1 MLDEK
6 QILTCAGEDG
16 HFQPAKLTR
25 HKLRVLKFVQFLG
38 KRARG
43 KGVMI
48 LGEPFKAFAGK

>member
-25 HKLRVLKFVQFLG
+25 HKLSVENSPIFRQESPWERCDDPWG
-38 KRARG
+38 
-43 KGVMI
+43 
-48 LGEPFKAFAGK
+48 AF